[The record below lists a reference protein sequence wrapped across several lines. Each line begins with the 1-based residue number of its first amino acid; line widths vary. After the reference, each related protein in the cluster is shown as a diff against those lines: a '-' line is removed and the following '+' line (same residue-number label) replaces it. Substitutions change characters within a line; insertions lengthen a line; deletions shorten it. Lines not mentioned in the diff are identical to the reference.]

1 MDHQLQR
8 RGLISASSS
17 LGPLEP
23 RRLLQLP
30 DELLD
35 DIMRHAYDGKDPPSS
50 RPVCRRLRPHQE
62 RQLCRR
68 VRLVSMSALQSFD
81 EFLQRIPSCAR
92 IVMDLDVD
100 LGEADL
106 DWDWDAT
113 VVACNRLGSIVP
125 ELARLREL
133 RIVGVGE
140 LVDAVLADGATS
152 LRQLRRFELVLP
164 WTMFYRRGVS
174 GRDWFEKLG
183 RQPVLEHI
191 KLESDCRQAEAF
203 FQWREP
209 HFALPRLASL
219 HLSSTDGTFSSWRLP
234 SLFTVVPN
242 LVELELSGLESR
254 ASVDE
259 VLRAVPVGILKL
271 VLCALVEEVDFIPA
285 LDLVTPRGLAHLAR
299 LERLELGRFEFD
311 ADLLPTLARLPRL
324 RHLVFRLDANVT
336 DRMLHDLGTTHRP
349 PLLSRIT
356 LDHVASVR
364 GPSFLDNGLQWD
376 ERARSTAGHALPG
389 WVESVWKVED
399 DYASQSDA
407 FQALERAGIVV
418 EGTAL
423 AGGGWRRAHATESF
437 LGTMLMCV
445 HDGCMREMEKAW
457 GRTETADALRGFNY
471 SAWLQHY
478 ANTAYDD
485 RTSSEFDADEERWY

>member
-1 MDHQLQR
+1 MANQPQR
-8 RGLISASSS
+8 LIIASSS
-17 LGPLEP
+17 LDPP

-81 EFLQRIPSCAR
+81 EFLQRRPSCAR

-174 GRDWFEKLG
+174 GKDWFEKLG

-203 FQWREP
+203 FRWSEP

-259 VLRAVPVGILKL
+259 VLRAVPVGIRKL

-285 LDLVTPRGLAHLAR
+285 LDLVTPRGLAHLGR

-356 LDHVASVR
+356 LEHVAS
-364 GPSFLDNGLQWD
+364 GEADD
-376 ERARSTAGHALPG
+376 ESQ
-389 WVESVWKVED
+389 SD
-399 DYASQSDA
+399 DVSESDA
-407 FQALERAGIVV
+407 FQALERAGFVV

-423 AGGGWRRAHATESF
+423 AAGGWRRAHATESF
-437 LGTMLMCV
+437 LGTMLMCI

-478 ANTAYDD
+478 ANTAHDD